1 MAQQE
6 SDTDNKDL
14 LNNLEEYFVDEEVTE
29 EIIEDVK
36 NFRPEEMSE
45 IEKQLFLSDHFDSK
59 VLKQENK

>member
-36 NFRPEEMSE
+36 NFRPEKMSE
-45 IEKQLFLSDHFDSK
+45 IEKQLFLSDHFDNN